1 MATCMFVTLPVADVV
16 SSAIE
21 FITVSTVWSSEDDM
35 LISSFVSSSC
45 SVEIAITYA
54 NHVILKQV
62 EKIIHMPV
70 QHSLVLPRQYQGML
84 HRQIFYS
91 IVESVFPSME

>member
-1 MATCMFVTLPVADVV
+1 
-16 SSAIE
+16 
-21 FITVSTVWSSEDDM
+21 M

-62 EKIIHMPV
+62 EKIIRMPV
-70 QHSLVLPRQYQGML
+70 QHSLIGIAYRQCQ
-84 HRQIFYS
+84 
-91 IVESVFPSME
+91 